1 MCPGV
6 MVAMAL
12 LLGVRGMLIED
23 IGHACY
29 CTQGGYDITDSRVSS
44 WDHVGSVGH

>member
-23 IGHACY
+23 IGHADLGLIVH
-29 CTQGGYDITDSRVSS
+29 TVE
-44 WDHVGSVGH
+44 W